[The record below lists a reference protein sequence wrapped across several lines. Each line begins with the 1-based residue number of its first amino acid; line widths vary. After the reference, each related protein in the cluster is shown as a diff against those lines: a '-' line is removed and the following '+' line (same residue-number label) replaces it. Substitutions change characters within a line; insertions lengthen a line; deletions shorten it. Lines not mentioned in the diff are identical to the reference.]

1 MTRFVD
7 SLIAYRIL
15 RMLTTAF
22 EDTDAYRL
30 GIIDKK
36 GKELKKMSQL
46 NSADEKDA
54 YSILHRM
61 VFRIKRI
68 IEKVPVDNKKLASFT
83 AALALIKEHYDTK
96 SEPIDLEMQYLD
108 KLQEQLSE
116 EDIIITKKFLNEKYT
131 LTFKQFW
138 EEAPANNASATP
150 GIAGFTPDT
159 IGVKPKKRKPRV
171 LRRSEL

>member
-30 GIIDKK
+30 GIIDEK

-46 NSADEKDA
+46 NSANEKDA

-61 VFRIKRI
+61 IFRIKRI
-68 IEKVPVDNKKLASFT
+68 IEKVPVDNKKLVSFT
-83 AALALIKEHYDTK
+83 AALALIKENYNVN
-96 SEPIDLEMQYLD
+96 SEPIDLEMQYLN
-108 KLQEQLSE
+108 KLNSQLLE
-116 EDIIITKKFLNEKYT
+116 EDISITEKFLSERYT
-131 LTFKQFW
+131 LTFKQFC

-159 IGVKPKKRKPRV
+159 LGVKPKKKKPRV